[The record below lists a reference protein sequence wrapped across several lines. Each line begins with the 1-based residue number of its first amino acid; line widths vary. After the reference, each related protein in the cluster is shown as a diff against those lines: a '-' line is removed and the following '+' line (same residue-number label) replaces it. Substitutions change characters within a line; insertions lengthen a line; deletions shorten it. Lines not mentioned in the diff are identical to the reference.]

1 MTRHAAQMMTN
12 AAIALHQTDL
22 TLAEVVIA
30 DCDQM
35 TASLENTEQR
45 CMVLLAPPAPVAE
58 DAGGGRSRAR
68 GGPFEADGQPRAAHR
83 HHSRLKHPNP
93 MISSPQQS
101 MQPSSVA
108 TTSASLTTQW
118 PSQGRQATCPPIGD
132 RSRMPL
138 S

>member
-1 MTRHAAQMMTN
+1 MMTN

-58 DAGGGRSRAR
+58 DVRVVVAAVHVVDHLKRMANLAR
-68 GGPFEADGQPRAAHR
+68 HIAIIPG
-83 HHSRLKHPNP
+83 
-93 MISSPQQS
+93 SS
-101 MQPSSVA
+101 
-108 TTSASLTTQW
+108 TRT
-118 PSQGRQATCPPIGD
+118 R
-132 RSRMPL
+132 
-138 S
+138 